1 MNVKTLVIITAVVFL
16 ILSFQMGVFTAFAV
30 ACYIPVLYD
39 FFMKQRAMP
48 IGELALLLG
57 GFQWIVS
64 PLLAYSY
71 DVFEMSMPI
80 ELYMRNTG
88 IMYCAFM
95 LGYYL
100 FRKDECIDLRRF
112 VISKAFYAKVAKT
125 MIAIGVV
132 SMALQMFINI
142 FVLELCK
149 ELMFVGVLIFM
160 YLRPDKAVR
169 YAATAL
175 GLFMIYCIRNSGYH
189 ELIVWGIFYTMCVFC
204 TRQYSLLKKIMV
216 FVAALFVLNTLQTV
230 KFAIRAGGDNHG
242 VAYFTTMFWD
252 TMFTQSTDDTE
263 TNVSERFNQGWIIS
277 DIYKTIPDKRDYYYG
292 ETIFGSITSSMLPG
306 FMYGSNR
313 INAEVTKVY
322 FSEFTGHP
330 LSSATSM
337 GLSVLGEG
345 YGNFGLWGGAV
356 FMFVWGLAIAY
367 FMSLLFRLTRNKDN
381 LWFFLIPIICHDLY
395 KAELSFFKVFNWTF
409 KGVIFAFLV
418 IYVMNKLYTYLR
430 PKRI

>member
-1 MNVKTLVIITAVVFL
+1 MNVKTLVIITAAVFL
-16 ILSFQMGVFTAFAV
+16 ILSFQMGAFTAFAV
-30 ACYIPVLYD
+30 ACYMPVLYD
-39 FFMKQRAMP
+39 FFLKQRTMP
-48 IGELALLLG
+48 IGELVLLLG

-64 PLLAYSY
+64 PLLAYSSGE
-71 DVFEMSMPI
+71 FEMSTPI

-100 FRKDECIDLRRF
+100 FRKNESVDFTRF
-112 VISKAFYAKVAKT
+112 VMSRAFYAKVAKA

-132 SMALQMFINI
+132 SMALQIVINS

-149 ELMFVGVLIFM
+149 ELMFVGVLILM
-160 YLRPDKAVR
+160 YQRPDKAVR

-175 GLFMIYCIRNSGYH
+175 GLFMIYCIRNAGYH

-204 TRQYSLLKKIMV
+204 TRQYSLLKKIAV

-230 KFAIRAGGDNHG
+230 KFAIRASGNNHS
-242 VAYFTTMFWD
+242 VAYFATMFWN
-252 TMFTQSTDDTE
+252 TMFTQTSDDTD
-263 TNVSERFNQGWIIS
+263 TNVSERFNQGRIIS
-277 DIYKTIPDKRDYYYG
+277 DIYNTIPDKRDYYYG
-292 ETIFGSITSSMLPG
+292 ETIFGSITSSMLPS

-313 INAEVTKVY
+313 IDAEVTKEY
-322 FSEFTGHP
+322 FTEFTGHP

-367 FMSLLFRLTRNKDN
+367 FMRWLFWLIRNKDN

-409 KGVIFAFLV
+409 KGVIFAFLL
-418 IYVMNKLYTYLR
+418 IYIMNKSYACLR
-430 PKRI
+430 PKRK

>member
-1 MNVKTLVIITAVVFL
+1 
-16 ILSFQMGVFTAFAV
+16 
-30 ACYIPVLYD
+30 
-39 FFMKQRAMP
+39 
-48 IGELALLLG
+48 
-57 GFQWIVS
+57 
-64 PLLAYSY
+64 
-71 DVFEMSMPI
+71 
-80 ELYMRNTG
+80 MRNTG

-100 FRKDECIDLRRF
+100 FRKNESVDFTRF
-112 VISKAFYAKVAKT
+112 VMSRAFYAKVAKA
-125 MIAIGVV
+125 MIATGVV
-132 SMALQMFINI
+132 SMALQIVINS

-149 ELMFVGVLIFM
+149 ELMFVGVLILM
-160 YLRPDKAVR
+160 YQRPDKAVR

-175 GLFMIYCIRNSGYH
+175 GLFMIYCIRNAGYH

-204 TRQYSLLKKIMV
+204 TRQYSLLKKIAV

-230 KFAIRAGGDNHG
+230 KFAIRASGNNHS
-242 VAYFTTMFWD
+242 VAYFATMFWN
-252 TMFTQSTDDTE
+252 TMFTQTSDDTD
-263 TNVSERFNQGWIIS
+263 TNVSERFNQGRIIS
-277 DIYKTIPDKRDYYYG
+277 DIYNTIPDKRDYYYG
-292 ETIFGSITSSMLPG
+292 ETIFGSITSSMLPS

-313 INAEVTKVY
+313 IDAEVTKEY
-322 FSEFTGHP
+322 FTEFTGHP

-367 FMSLLFRLTRNKDN
+367 FMRWLFWLIRNKDN

-409 KGVIFAFLV
+409 KGVIFAFLL
-418 IYVMNKLYTYLR
+418 IYIMNKSYACLR
-430 PKRI
+430 PKRK